1 MMIVPSRKAIVLK
14 AANPAQ
20 IVGCIP
26 TAKTF
31 MFRGHQLVYVPHG
44 LDETKVLRNM
54 GCAVPSPMQY
64 QYDWPKKEGRHDP
77 FAHQRVTSEFL
88 THHKRCAVLNAP
100 RCVDGST
107 EYLSP
112 TGWVR
117 IAAYSGGTVAQYN
130 QQTMQ
135 LEFVV
140 PDQYH
145 ITPCLQMVH
154 IQTRSIDQMLSPG
167 HRVLLRRADGVECV
181 QSAQFV
187 HDKLQHGKTLSP
199 WGVPVTFAAPHRSG
213 LPISIVQLRVMVA
226 VIADGHF
233 QRGSSTN
240 RVVMRLKRP
249 RKVERLSQLLLA
261 ANIPFKLRVDTSRT
275 GMGFRVFTFV
285 APRKEKDFSLWWE
298 CDQEQLQA
306 IADEVLHWDGN
317 TTTGRDRFS
326 SFSKASADFVQYV
339 FAAIGFCTTL
349 KINRRHRREN
359 EETEYVVQ
367 RHKNK
372 SGTLRLAGG
381 SSLPE
386 RNSKLVD
393 APDNRMYCFTVPSTF
408 LVFRRNGHIFVSG
421 NTGKTASCLWTADY
435 LMKQGLVRKVLI
447 ISPLSTL
454 ERVWHDELYLTFW
467 WRKVVVL
474 YGDRAKRLRL
484 LKEEADF
491 YIVNHDGFGI
501 IKNELPHDIDI
512 IIYDEAAVMRNANT
526 NRFRHFF
533 SFLQQRPSLRLW
545 LLTGTPTPNAPTDA
559 WTLCKLLGAVSLP
572 RYTMFRDMVMH
583 KISTWSWAAKPG
595 SEQTVTQYLQP
606 SIRYTRDDCFDLPAT
621 MYETR
626 QCEMSEAQRNL
637 FMALVRR
644 FTTEVEGERVTAVN
658 EASKI
663 QKLLQ
668 VLCISWHTPTLT
680 DSGWKQICDV
690 SSVDRV
696 WDGVEWVSHGG
707 AIYKGHRNVVTC
719 FGVDATEDH
728 NFLTTKGWRQAKE
741 ILDGATGIEFIREAV
756 RLPDGDIT
764 RWVFGRGKQEGAVAM
779 CVRLW
784 KNYIAR
790 KSISSSQT
798 TNQSEKLRM
807 SSRQRQTQNVK
818 QGVVSC
824 LVGNEESLLQQT
836 QQRLVSIRRA
846 WHICMQAV
854 EKFIRFVFCG
864 YAQHAQEGL
873 NTWTSEQQRPIFTAQ
888 LPLGNSPTT
897 KQQSTNKY
905 LGKYTERT
913 DAGRARS
920 RSLWSETYD
929 VLRENWPLR
938 LGYSSGTGDNG
949 VAVYDLIDCGPR
961 HRFVVLGSDGTPVIV
976 HNCGVVYTDAGEEAL
991 VDCESRVS
999 VIREVIEECSE
1010 KVLVFVPF
1018 TGALNALATHL
1029 GKHFSVAIVD
1039 GSVSAARRNLIYQQ
1053 FQNSPDPRVIVANAR
1068 TMQHGL
1074 DMTAATTVIWAG
1086 PTNSNE
1092 TYEQAC
1098 DRIMGVRQKHKTSIV
1113 HIEAS
1118 DIERRI
1124 YKRLRDKQR
1133 VQGLLLE
1140 LIQQNKDLL

>member
-559 WTLCKLLGAVSLP
+559 WTLCKLLGAVGLP

-668 VLCISWHTPTLT
+668 VLL
-680 DSGWKQICDV
+680 
-690 SSVDRV
+690 
-696 WDGVEWVSHGG
+696 
-707 AIYKGHRNVVTC
+707 
-719 FGVDATEDH
+719 
-728 NFLTTKGWRQAKE
+728 
-741 ILDGATGIEFIREAV
+741 
-756 RLPDGDIT
+756 
-764 RWVFGRGKQEGAVAM
+764 
-779 CVRLW
+779 
-784 KNYIAR
+784 
-790 KSISSSQT
+790 
-798 TNQSEKLRM
+798 
-807 SSRQRQTQNVK
+807 
-818 QGVVSC
+818 
-824 LVGNEESLLQQT
+824 
-836 QQRLVSIRRA
+836 
-846 WHICMQAV
+846 
-854 EKFIRFVFCG
+854 
-864 YAQHAQEGL
+864 
-873 NTWTSEQQRPIFTAQ
+873 
-888 LPLGNSPTT
+888 
-897 KQQSTNKY
+897 
-905 LGKYTERT
+905 
-913 DAGRARS
+913 
-920 RSLWSETYD
+920 
-929 VLRENWPLR
+929 
-938 LGYSSGTGDNG
+938 
-949 VAVYDLIDCGPR
+949 
-961 HRFVVLGSDGTPVIV
+961 
-976 HNCGVVYTDAGEEAL
+976 GVVYTDAGEEAL